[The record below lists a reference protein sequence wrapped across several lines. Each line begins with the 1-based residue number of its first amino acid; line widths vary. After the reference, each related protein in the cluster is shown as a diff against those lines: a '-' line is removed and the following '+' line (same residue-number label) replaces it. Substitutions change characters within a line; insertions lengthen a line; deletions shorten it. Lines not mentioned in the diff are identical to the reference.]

1 MTISEPPWYIALLID
16 PVVFDVDSMLRQIE
30 IRLVLPEFCRSGRVL
45 VVGFILVFEA
55 VEIKEVCYPDLFKAF
70 AVLPFECS
78 LPVVGH
84 LDIL

>member
-1 MTISEPPWYIALLID
+1 M
-16 PVVFDVDSMLRQIE
+16 
-30 IRLVLPEFCRSGRVL
+30 PEFCRSGRVL

-70 AVLPFECS
+70 AVLPFECF
-78 LPVVGH
+78 LPLVGH